1 MSTAGPRRGCG
12 AWAASAVE
20 SAMQI
25 PKLKLSRIDLMGRDD
40 TSSDRAGRG
49 ALVAVDYLT
58 AAIGRS
64 GEDPVSLAVTVWR
77 LRDPS
82 GRQAACIV
90 AERDQ
95 RWQLVVQRGR
105 EMLIAE
111 RHSTDD
117 SALARANEIWQTY
130 RELGWTEPTH

>member
-1 MSTAGPRRGCG
+1 
-12 AWAASAVE
+12 V
-20 SAMQI
+20 
-25 PKLKLSRIDLMGRDD
+25 
-40 TSSDRAGRG
+40 
-49 ALVAVDYLT
+49 
-58 AAIGRS
+58 
-64 GEDPVSLAVTVWR
+64 VSLAVTVWR

-82 GRQAACIV
+82 GRPAACVV

-111 RHSTDD
+111 HHSTDD
-117 SALARANEIWQTY
+117 AALARANEIWQTY

>member
-1 MSTAGPRRGCG
+1 VGC
-12 AWAASAVE
+12 
-20 SAMQI
+20 
-25 PKLKLSRIDLMGRDD
+25 R
-40 TSSDRAGRG
+40 
-49 ALVAVDYLT
+49 
-58 AAIGRS
+58 
-64 GEDPVSLAVTVWR
+64 VSLAVTVWR

-82 GRQAACIV
+82 GRHAACVV

-95 RWQLVVQRGR
+95 RWQLMVQRGR

>member
-12 AWAASAVE
+12 AWADSAVE
-20 SAMQI
+20 IAMQVPRI
-25 PKLKLSRIDLMGRDD
+25 KLSRIDLMRRDD
-40 TSSDRAGRG
+40 TSADLAVRG

-58 AAIGRS
+58 AATGKS
-64 GEDPVSLAVTVWR
+64 GGGVSLAVTVWR

-82 GRQAACIV
+82 GRQAACVV

-95 RWQLVVQRGR
+95 RWQLIVQRGR

-117 SALARANEIWQTY
+117 AALARANEIWQTY

>member
-1 MSTAGPRRGCG
+1 MTAVPNVCR
-12 AWAASAVE
+12 E
-20 SAMQI
+20 E
-25 PKLKLSRIDLMGRDD
+25 DL
-40 TSSDRAGRG
+40 
-49 ALVAVDYLT
+49 
-58 AAIGRS
+58 
-64 GEDPVSLAVTVWR
+64 VSLAVTVWR

-82 GRQAACIV
+82 GRQAACVV

-111 RHSTDD
+111 RHASDD

>member
-12 AWAASAVE
+12 AWADSAVGI
-20 SAMQI
+20 ATQVPRI
-25 PKLKLSRIDLMGRDD
+25 KLSRIDLMRRDD
-40 TSSDRAGRG
+40 TSADQAVRG

-58 AAIGRS
+58 AATTSQG
-64 GEDPVSLAVTVWR
+64 GGVSLAVTVWR

-82 GRQAACIV
+82 GRQAACVV

-95 RWQLVVQRGR
+95 RWQLIVQRGR

-117 SALARANEIWQTY
+117 AALARANEIWQTY
-130 RELGWTEPTH
+130 REMGWTEPTH

>member
-1 MSTAGPRRGCG
+1 MG
-12 AWAASAVE
+12 A
-20 SAMQI
+20 
-25 PKLKLSRIDLMGRDD
+25 P
-40 TSSDRAGRG
+40 
-49 ALVAVDYLT
+49 VAVND
-58 AAIGRS
+58 GRKRTN
-64 GEDPVSLAVTVWR
+64 GFREGRLVSLAVTVWR

-82 GRQAACIV
+82 GRHAACIV

>member
-1 MSTAGPRRGCG
+1 MR
-12 AWAASAVE
+12 
-20 SAMQI
+20 
-25 PKLKLSRIDLMGRDD
+25 RDD
-40 TSSDRAGRG
+40 TSADQAVRG

-58 AAIGRS
+58 AATTSQG
-64 GEDPVSLAVTVWR
+64 GGVSLAVTVWR

-82 GRQAACIV
+82 GRQAACVV

-95 RWQLVVQRGR
+95 RWQLIVQRGR

-117 SALARANEIWQTY
+117 AALARANEIWQTY
-130 RELGWTEPTH
+130 REMGWTEPTH

>member
-1 MSTAGPRRGCG
+1 M
-12 AWAASAVE
+12 
-20 SAMQI
+20 
-25 PKLKLSRIDLMGRDD
+25 
-40 TSSDRAGRG
+40 
-49 ALVAVDYLT
+49 
-58 AAIGRS
+58 
-64 GEDPVSLAVTVWR
+64 
-77 LRDPS
+77 
-82 GRQAACIV
+82 V